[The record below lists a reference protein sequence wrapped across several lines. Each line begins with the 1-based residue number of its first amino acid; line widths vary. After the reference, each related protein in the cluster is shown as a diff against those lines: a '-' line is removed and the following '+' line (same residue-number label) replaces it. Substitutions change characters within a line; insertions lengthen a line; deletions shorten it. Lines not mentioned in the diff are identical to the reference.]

1 MFRRPIP
8 LLLIPS
14 ALCAQ
19 ADLMQPLLVIGEDP
33 STQIA
38 RQSGTATLLGPEEI
52 SEIPTASGTYQDL
65 FALTAGAYS
74 GNPNIGT
81 FSLRGISQ
89 DDLFGYFGTDSNPL
103 ISVLQD
109 GAPLSPSTLRYLPP
123 VLWDLESAEVLRG
136 PQIASGPNAIAGALI
151 LESRAPQFSSQ
162 GKALAEVMEAS
173 GLRIGIAQDFT
184 LLPEELALRASYLHH
199 EADGYETNRFYND
212 DDFGST
218 QRDEITAK
226 LRWHPGKNPDAAIDL
241 TLVHDTASGNPIAN
255 SIQRPDGYLFDR
267 ETNLNTRPHYDI
279 ERLAMTLNASA
290 KLANDLELK
299 SSTSIQQLNIDFIF
313 DLDLSGALDWF
324 TVSSKDELRI
334 TENLILTEK
343 QGDFQWLVGAY
354 LESSE
359 YDVEYHGIG
368 LSPIPMG
375 SHYNSQA
382 DETVEVAAIY
392 GGYDWEFQDRIHLSG
407 ALRLNHEK
415 RDLVANS
422 VFASKTERTHDKT
435 SETEVIP
442 QVALTWKPD
451 SDTAY
456 GIQIA
461 RGYRSGGVAYTPTLG
476 LTRPYEAEHAW
487 ETELFARRDISAAWH
502 LSGAIFHSRI
512 EDQQIPEHVVG
523 GFPGIDTFI
532 GNAASSKRFGAEVE
546 SSWRPTDGLS
556 IRNSLAYTQ
565 TEFRELVL
573 GGINRA
579 GLPFPNAP
587 EWTASLGINYQHPSR
602 WFASTIFSLADSTY
616 SYANQPESTALE
628 SRKLLSAR
636 IGYAWESSKIY
647 LFGSNLLDDEYA
659 VSRTDNGT
667 IGLPII
673 GKAGPPRS
681 FGIGFELTW

>member
-1 MFRRPIP
+1 MR
-8 LLLIPS
+8 
-14 ALCAQ
+14 
-19 ADLMQPLLVIGEDP
+19 PLLVIGEDP
-33 STQIA
+33 SMQIA
-38 RQSGTATLLGPEEI
+38 RQSGTVTLLGPEEI

-74 GNPNIGT
+74 GNPNVGT

-109 GAPLSPSTLRYLPP
+109 GSPLSPSTLRYLPP

-136 PQIASGPNAIAGALI
+136 PQISSGPNAIAGALI
-151 LESRAPQFSSQ
+151 LESRTPQFSSQ

-212 DDFGST
+212 DEFGAT

-226 LRWHPGKNPDAAIDL
+226 LRWHPSKNPDACIDL
-241 TLVHDTASGNPIAN
+241 TLVHDTSSGNPIAN

-267 ETNLNTRPHYDI
+267 ETSLNTRPYYDI
-279 ERLAMTLNASA
+279 ERLAMTLNASV
-290 KLANDLELK
+290 KLVNDLELK
-299 SSTSIQQLNIDFIF
+299 STTSIQQLNIDLLF
-313 DLDLSGALDWF
+313 DLDLSGSLDWF
-324 TVSSKDELRI
+324 TFSSKDELRI

-354 LESSE
+354 LELSE
-359 YDVEYHGIG
+359 YDVGYNGIG
-368 LSPIPMG
+368 LSPIPVG
-375 SHYNSQA
+375 SHYDSQA
-382 DETVEVAAIY
+382 DETVGSTAIY
-392 GGYDWEFQDRIHLSG
+392 GGYDWEFLDRLHLSG
-407 ALRLNHEK
+407 ALRVNHEE
-415 RDLVANS
+415 RELVANS
-422 VFASKTERTHDKT
+422 VFASKTERTRKET

-442 QVALTWKPD
+442 QVALTCKPNPG
-451 SDTAY
+451 TAY
-456 GIQIA
+456 GIQLA
-461 RGYRSGGVAYTPTLG
+461 RGYRGGGIAYTPTLG
-476 LTRPYEAEHAW
+476 LTRPYEAEHSW
-487 ETELFARRDISAAWH
+487 ETELFARRKINQEWY
-502 LSGAIFHSRI
+502 LSGALFHSRI
-512 EDQQIPEHVVG
+512 EDQQIPEHAVG

-532 GNAASSKRFGAEVE
+532 GNAASAERYGAEVE

-573 GGINRA
+573 DGVNRA

-616 SYANQPESTALE
+616 SYASQPDSTALE

-636 IGYAWESSKIY
+636 IGYSWESSKIY